1 MPTLTFSRFENRILT
16 IIPCPTQRVLNC
28 SSRCSPPLELRSR
41 SIASRLA
48 RSRVR
53 RRTRPIVARL
63 AFWFWWWFDR
73 FDFLLLLFFRC
84 VCWCVVVVEKQA
96 LFVSFGMKKK
106 KKKRRTKKKMM
117 RNRQKEREAKIFS
130 ELMNQL
136 HHSHMWTSHLQTRRT
151 FNLLFE
157 KLKYLFFARFLFA
170 NIPIVRR
177 PVSNAT
183 SCDVRVNTLER
194 KSTVQSCEQKICLCQ
209 KWEKSDTESCFS
221 RVQQNNKQKNTKKE
235 KKANKQTKNKKREES
250 KQTNKKQKIA
260 KKTDGET
267 TPLDKKH

>member
-63 AFWFWWWFDR
+63 AFWFDDDR
-73 FDFLLLLFFRC
+73 SIDFLLLLFFRC
-84 VCWCVVVVEKQA
+84 VCWCVVVVWRSERF
-96 LFVSFGMKKK
+96 LFLLEWRRRRRKKNQN
-106 KKKRRTKKKMM
+106 KKMM

-157 KLKYLFFARFLFA
+157 KLKYLFFARLFLRKYSH
-170 NIPIVRR
+170 IVRR
-177 PVSNAT
+177 PLSQMPH
-183 SCDVRVNTLER
+183 RVM
-194 KSTVQSCEQKICLCQ
+194 C
-209 KWEKSDTESCFS
+209 
-221 RVQQNNKQKNTKKE
+221 
-235 KKANKQTKNKKREES
+235 A
-250 KQTNKKQKIA
+250 
-260 KKTDGET
+260 
-267 TPLDKKH
+267 

>member
-16 IIPCPTQRVLNC
+16 RIPCPTQRVLNC

-73 FDFLLLLFFRC
+73 LIFFCCCSSVVCVGVSLFC
-84 VCWCVVVVEKQA
+84 VEKRA

-106 KKKRRTKKKMM
+106 KKRRRPKQKWWETDTKREKPKK
-117 RNRQKEREAKIFS
+117 IS
-130 ELMNQL
+130 ELHQL
-136 HHSHMWTSHLQTRRT
+136 HITHTCEHISSSNEKNI

-157 KLKYLFFARFLFA
+157 KLKHLFFLLDYSRLQIF
-170 NIPIVRR
+170 PHRETTS
-177 PVSNAT
+177 VSNAIY
-183 SCDVRVNTLER
+183 RVM
-194 KSTVQSCEQKICLCQ
+194 C
-209 KWEKSDTESCFS
+209 
-221 RVQQNNKQKNTKKE
+221 
-235 KKANKQTKNKKREES
+235 A
-250 KQTNKKQKIA
+250 
-260 KKTDGET
+260 
-267 TPLDKKH
+267 